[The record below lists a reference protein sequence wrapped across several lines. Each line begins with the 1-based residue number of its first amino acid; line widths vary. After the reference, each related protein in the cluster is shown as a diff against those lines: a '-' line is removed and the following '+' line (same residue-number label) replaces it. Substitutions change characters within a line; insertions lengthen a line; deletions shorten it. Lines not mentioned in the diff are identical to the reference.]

1 MTRYGGMG
9 RTRPK
14 KLTSKASIPIVRE
27 HDIDI
32 IDDEVQNALQQVET
46 GVEKAEESEFHLQA
60 AISATAQGKINEAHI
75 PTPETVLS
83 NLRYDELYPPIFSQ
97 PATYIRFSSTVEDC
111 CGCPYNM
118 TEEDDVFFKI
128 MNEKREPSNRITE
141 DQFEEVMYF
150 FEETAQT
157 KQPFAA
163 VDSPPVLSLAEMQ
176 DSMDATVEES
186 VKRFAKDIYEHWKLR
201 RIATGN
207 RPLLPSLKFETGQ
220 DTDDTDPYVC
230 FRRRE
235 VRQIRKT
242 RGRDA
247 QSADK
252 LRRLRKEL
260 EDARQ
265 LVALVRQ
272 RELARKEMLSMERQ
286 IFLQRSEVKE
296 MKRKL
301 NIKDD
306 DEDLINQKVR
316 SIPARLPHAFANLP
330 EQPKKKPA
338 ETPAAQRPTAPQ
350 IRMPQKPGTQAADDL
365 QLLEDVQ
372 AEKENEI
379 LRDIKQ
385 NIAKHIK
392 WNEGYV
398 DFTRAP
404 LSPPP
409 EKTFQAAFRPAITTQ
424 LPTPPSSDSSDNMD
438 SALDTAN
445 SLSFRDKLV
454 PRTWEMNEDTCRI
467 PSFRRR
473 IGRGGRLMIDRR
485 NMVSRCRIEMDPL
498 KADRFKYDREDSD
511 DESEFECDP
520 YDVQIMQHR
529 AIMAAKARDQA
540 AAAAQAHAQAQ
551 AAQAQAQAQAQKRL
565 QAEQTT
571 TNNGPPN
578 MGQTMGSNPGPGAV
592 ASTS

>member
-1 MTRYGGMG
+1 MSRYGVMG

-14 KLTSKASIPIVRE
+14 KLTSKAVVPIVRE
-27 HDIDI
+27 HEIDFV
-32 IDDEVQNALQQVET
+32 DEEVQSALQQIET
-46 GVEKAEESEFHLQA
+46 GVEKAEESEVHLQSALSA
-60 AISATAQGKINEAHI
+60 AAAGKISEAHI

-83 NLRYDELYPPIFSQ
+83 SIKYDELYPPVFSQ

-118 TEEDDVFFKI
+118 TEEDDAFLRS
-128 MNEKREPSNRITE
+128 MNQKRDASNQCTE
-141 DQFEEVMYF
+141 DQFEEVMNF
-150 FEETAQT
+150 FEETAQA

-163 VDSPPVLSLAEMQ
+163 VDNAPVLPFSELE
-176 DSMDATVEES
+176 DCIDNTVEDS
-186 VKRFAKDIYEHWKLR
+186 VKKFAKDIYEHWRAR
-201 RIATGN
+201 RIKTGN
-207 RPLLPSLKFETGQ
+207 RPLQPTLKFETGQ

-247 QSADK
+247 QSAEK

-272 RELARKEMLSMERQ
+272 RELARKELLAMERQ
-286 IFLQRSEVKE
+286 IFLQRQEVKE

-301 NIKDD
+301 GIKDD
-306 DEDLINQKVR
+306 DEDLINQK
-316 SIPARLPHAFANLP
+316 
-330 EQPKKKPA
+330 PKKKPVEVPA
-338 ETPAAQRPTAPQ
+338 PPRPAAPQLRIPPRPGA
-350 IRMPQKPGTQAADDL
+350 QAAEDM

-385 NIAKHIK
+385 NVAKHIK

-398 DFTRAP
+398 DLTTAP
-404 LSPPP
+404 LSPTPK
-409 EKTFQAAFRPAITTQ
+409 KTFEANFRPAITTQ
-424 LPTPPSSDSSDNMD
+424 LPTPPSSDTSENMHEPT
-438 SALDTAN
+438 LDVG
-445 SLSFRDKLV
+445 SIYFRDKFAPHTMHV
-454 PRTWEMNEDTCRI
+454 DEDASRI

-485 NMVSRCRIEMDPL
+485 NLVSRCRVDMDPL
-498 KADRFKYDREDSD
+498 KADRYKYDHDDSD
-511 DESEFECDP
+511 DEPVYERDK
-520 YDVQIMQHR
+520 YDIQIMQHR

-551 AAQAQAQAQAQKRL
+551 AAQAQAQAQAQRRL
-565 QAEQTT
+565 QADQVAA
-571 TNNGPPN
+571 NGPHN
-578 MGQTMGSNPGPGAV
+578 MGPTMGSNPGPGAIT
-592 ASTS
+592 ASPATT

>member
-14 KLTSKASIPIVRE
+14 KLTSKASIPVVRE
-27 HDIDI
+27 HEIDL
-32 IDDEVQNALQQVET
+32 IDDEVQNALQQIET

-60 AISATAQGKINEAHI
+60 AISASAQGKINEAHI

-83 NLRYDELYPPIFSQ
+83 NLRYDKLYPPTFSQ

-118 TEEDDVFFKI
+118 TEEDDVFLKI
-128 MNEKREPSNRITE
+128 MNQTRDPNDRCTE
-141 DQFEEVMYF
+141 DQFEEVMNF

-163 VDSPPVLSLAEMQ
+163 VDNPPVLSFEDMQ
-176 DSMDATVEES
+176 ESMDAAVEEC
-186 VKRFAKDIYEHWKLR
+186 VKRFAKDVYEHWKSR
-201 RIATGN
+201 RITTGN
-207 RPLLPSLKFETGQ
+207 RSLMPNLKFETGQ
-220 DTDDTDPYVC
+220 DTDDSDPYVC

-272 RELARKEMLSMERQ
+272 RELARKEMLAIERQ
-286 IFLQRSEVKE
+286 VFLQRSGVKE

-306 DEDLINQKVR
+306 DEDLINQK
-316 SIPARLPHAFANLP
+316 
-330 EQPKKKPA
+330 PKKKPT
-338 ETPAAQRPTAPQ
+338 EVPAAQRPAAAQ
-350 IRMPQKPGTQAADDL
+350 LRMPQKPGTQTAEDL

-372 AEKENEI
+372 AEKENAI

-385 NIAKHIK
+385 HITKHIN

-404 LSPPP
+404 LSPSP
-409 EKTFQAAFRPAITTQ
+409 EREFEAAFRPAITTQ
-424 LPTPPSSDSSDNMD
+424 LPTPPSSESSENILD
-438 SALDTAN
+438 SALDTTSAL
-445 SLSFRDKLV
+445 SLRDKLASHA
-454 PRTWEMNEDTCRI
+454 MDLSDDTSRM

-473 IGRGGRLMIDRR
+473 IGRGGRLWIDRR
-485 NMVSRCRIEMDPL
+485 NLASRCKVEMDPW
-498 KADRFKYDREDSD
+498 KADRFKYDQEDSD
-511 DESEFECDP
+511 DELDFERDQF
-520 YDVQIMQHR
+520 DIQIMQHR
-529 AIMAAKARDQA
+529 AIMAAKAREQA
-540 AAAAQAHAQAQ
+540 AAAVQAHAQAQ
-551 AAQAQAQAQAQKRL
+551 AAQATAQAQMRRL
-565 QAEQTT
+565 QADQT
-571 TNNGPPN
+571 TNNPPSN
-578 MGQTMGSNPGPGAV
+578 AGQTMGSNPGPGAV
-592 ASTS
+592 APTPET

>member
-27 HDIDI
+27 HEIDI
-32 IDDEVQNALQQVET
+32 IDDEVQNALQQIET

-60 AISATAQGKINEAHI
+60 AISASAQGKINEAHI

-83 NLRYDELYPPIFSQ
+83 NLRYDKLYPPTFSQ

-118 TEEDDVFFKI
+118 TEEDDVFLKI
-128 MNEKREPSNRITE
+128 MNQKRDPANRCTE
-141 DQFEEVMYF
+141 DQFEEVMNF

-163 VDSPPVLSLAEMQ
+163 VDNPPVLSFDDMQ
-176 DSMDATVEES
+176 ESMDAAVEES
-186 VKRFAKDIYEHWKLR
+186 VKRFAKDVYEHWKSR
-201 RIATGN
+201 RITTGN
-207 RPLLPSLKFETGQ
+207 RSLMPSLKFETGQ
-220 DTDDTDPYVC
+220 DTDDSDPYVC

-247 QSADK
+247 QSAEK

-272 RELARKEMLSMERQ
+272 RELARKEMLAIERQ
-286 IFLQRSEVKE
+286 VFLQRSEVKE

-306 DEDLINQKVR
+306 DEDLINQK
-316 SIPARLPHAFANLP
+316 
-330 EQPKKKPA
+330 PKKKPTEA
-338 ETPAAQRPTAPQ
+338 PAAQRPAATQ
-350 IRMPQKPGTQAADDL
+350 LRMPQKPGTQTTEDL

-372 AEKENEI
+372 AEKENAI

-385 NIAKHIK
+385 NITKHIN

-404 LSPPP
+404 LSPSP
-409 EKTFQAAFRPAITTQ
+409 ERTFEGAFRPAITTQ
-424 LPTPPSSDSSDNMD
+424 LPTPPSSDSSENMLD
-438 SALDTAN
+438 SALDTTSAL
-445 SLSFRDKLV
+445 SLRDKLASHA
-454 PRTWEMNEDTCRI
+454 MDLSDDTSRM

-473 IGRGGRLMIDRR
+473 IGRGGRLWIDRR
-485 NMVSRCRIEMDPL
+485 NLASRCKVEMDPW
-498 KADRFKYDREDSD
+498 KADRFKYDQEDSD
-511 DESEFECDP
+511 EELQYERDQFDI
-520 YDVQIMQHR
+520 QIMQHR

-551 AAQAQAQAQAQKRL
+551 AAQATAQAQALRRL
-565 QAEQTT
+565 QADQT
-571 TNNGPPN
+571 TNNPPSN
-578 MGQTMGSNPGPGAV
+578 AGQTMGSNPGPGAV
-592 ASTS
+592 APTAET

>member
-1 MTRYGGMG
+1 MG

-27 HDIDI
+27 HEIDI

-60 AISATAQGKINEAHI
+60 AISATAQGKVNEAHI

-163 VDSPPVLSLAEMQ
+163 VDSPPVLSFAEMQ

-186 VKRFAKDIYEHWKLR
+186 VKCFAKDIYEHWKLR

-306 DEDLINQKVR
+306 DEDLINQKVT

-338 ETPAAQRPTAPQ
+338 EAPAAQRPTAPQ
-350 IRMPQKPGTQAADDL
+350 IRMPQKPGTQAADDM

-398 DFTRAP
+398 DYTRAP

-424 LPTPPSSDSSDNMD
+424 LPTPPSSDSSDNMMLE

-485 NMVSRCRIEMDPL
+485 NMASRCRIEMDPL

-578 MGQTMGSNPGPGAV
+578 MGHTMGSNPGPGAV

>member
-1 MTRYGGMG
+1 
-9 RTRPK
+9 
-14 KLTSKASIPIVRE
+14 
-27 HDIDI
+27 
-32 IDDEVQNALQQVET
+32 
-46 GVEKAEESEFHLQA
+46 
-60 AISATAQGKINEAHI
+60 
-75 PTPETVLS
+75 
-83 NLRYDELYPPIFSQ
+83 
-97 PATYIRFSSTVEDC
+97 
-111 CGCPYNM
+111 
-118 TEEDDVFFKI
+118 
-128 MNEKREPSNRITE
+128 
-141 DQFEEVMYF
+141 
-150 FEETAQT
+150 
-157 KQPFAA
+157 
-163 VDSPPVLSLAEMQ
+163 
-176 DSMDATVEES
+176 
-186 VKRFAKDIYEHWKLR
+186 
-201 RIATGN
+201 
-207 RPLLPSLKFETGQ
+207 
-220 DTDDTDPYVC
+220 
-230 FRRRE
+230 
-235 VRQIRKT
+235 
-242 RGRDA
+242 
-247 QSADK
+247 
-252 LRRLRKEL
+252 
-260 EDARQ
+260 
-265 LVALVRQ
+265 
-272 RELARKEMLSMERQ
+272 MERQ

-306 DEDLINQKVR
+306 DEDLINQKVT

-338 ETPAAQRPTAPQ
+338 EAPAAQRPTAPQ
-350 IRMPQKPGTQAADDL
+350 IRMPQKPGTQAADDM

-398 DFTRAP
+398 DYTRAP

-424 LPTPPSSDSSDNMD
+424 LPTPPSSDSSDNMMLE

-485 NMVSRCRIEMDPL
+485 NMASRCRIEMDPL

-551 AAQAQAQAQAQKRL
+551 AQKRL

-578 MGQTMGSNPGPGAV
+578 IGHTMGSNPGPGAV

>member
-1 MTRYGGMG
+1 MG

-14 KLTSKASIPIVRE
+14 KLTSKASIPVVRE
-27 HDIDI
+27 HEIDLI
-32 IDDEVQNALQQVET
+32 EDEIQNGLQQIET

-60 AISATAQGKINEAHI
+60 AISATAQGKVNEANI

-83 NLRYDELYPPIFSQ
+83 NLRYDKLYPPTFSQ

-118 TEEDDVFFKI
+118 TEEDDVFLKI
-128 MNEKREPSNRITE
+128 MNQKRGASSRCTE
-141 DQFEEVMYF
+141 DQFEEVMNF
-150 FEETAQT
+150 FEETAQA

-163 VDSPPVLSLAEMQ
+163 VDSPPVLSFSEFE
-176 DSMDATVEES
+176 DSMDGAVEEY
-186 VKRFAKDIYEHWKLR
+186 VKEFAKDVYEHWKSQR
-201 RIATGN
+201 MNTGN
-207 RPLLPSLKFETGQ
+207 RSLQTSLKFETGQ
-220 DTDDTDPYVC
+220 DTDDSDPYVC

-272 RELARKEMLSMERQ
+272 RELARKEMLAMERQ
-286 IFLQRSEVKE
+286 VFLQRSEVKD

-306 DEDLINQKVR
+306 DEDLINQK
-316 SIPARLPHAFANLP
+316 
-330 EQPKKKPA
+330 PKKKPTEA
-338 ETPAAQRPTAPQ
+338 PAAQRPAAPQ
-350 IRMPQKPGTQAADDL
+350 LRMAPKAGTQTTDDL
-365 QLLEDVQ
+365 QMLEDVQ

-379 LRDIKQ
+379 LRDIKH
-385 NIAKHIK
+385 NITKHVK

-404 LSPPP
+404 LSPSP
-409 EKTFQAAFRPAITTQ
+409 ERTFQASFRPAITTQ
-424 LPTPPSSDSSDNMD
+424 LPTPPSSDSSEHMLDPP
-438 SALDTAN
+438 LDTTA
-445 SLSFRDKLV
+445 LSFRDKLASHA
-454 PRTWEMNEDTCRI
+454 MDLSDDASQM

-473 IGRGGRLMIDRR
+473 IGRSGRLWIDRR
-485 NMVSRCRIEMDPL
+485 NLASRCRVEMDPW
-498 KADRFKYDREDSD
+498 KADRFKYDQEDSD
-511 DESEFECDP
+511 EELDFERDQF
-520 YDVQIMQHR
+520 DIQIMQHR

-540 AAAAQAHAQAQ
+540 AVAAQAHAQAQ
-551 AAQAQAQAQAQKRL
+551 AAQAQRRM
-565 QAEQTT
+565 QAEQQTS
-571 TNNGPPN
+571 NNPSSN
-578 MGQTMGSNPGPGAV
+578 LGQTMGSNPGPGAV
-592 ASTS
+592 APNPET

>member
-1 MTRYGGMG
+1 
-9 RTRPK
+9 
-14 KLTSKASIPIVRE
+14 
-27 HDIDI
+27 
-32 IDDEVQNALQQVET
+32 
-46 GVEKAEESEFHLQA
+46 
-60 AISATAQGKINEAHI
+60 
-75 PTPETVLS
+75 
-83 NLRYDELYPPIFSQ
+83 
-97 PATYIRFSSTVEDC
+97 
-111 CGCPYNM
+111 
-118 TEEDDVFFKI
+118 
-128 MNEKREPSNRITE
+128 
-141 DQFEEVMYF
+141 
-150 FEETAQT
+150 
-157 KQPFAA
+157 
-163 VDSPPVLSLAEMQ
+163 
-176 DSMDATVEES
+176 
-186 VKRFAKDIYEHWKLR
+186 
-201 RIATGN
+201 
-207 RPLLPSLKFETGQ
+207 
-220 DTDDTDPYVC
+220 
-230 FRRRE
+230 
-235 VRQIRKT
+235 
-242 RGRDA
+242 
-247 QSADK
+247 
-252 LRRLRKEL
+252 
-260 EDARQ
+260 
-265 LVALVRQ
+265 
-272 RELARKEMLSMERQ
+272 MLSMERQ

-306 DEDLINQKVR
+306 DEDLINQKVT
-316 SIPARLPHAFANLP
+316 SIQARFPHASANLS

-338 ETPAAQRPTAPQ
+338 EAPASQRPTAPQ
-350 IRMPQKPGTQAADDL
+350 VRMPQKPGTQAADDL

-424 LPTPPSSDSSDNMD
+424 LPTPPSSDSSDNMMLD

-454 PRTWEMNEDTCRI
+454 PRTWEMNEDTSRI

-485 NMVSRCRIEMDPL
+485 NLVSRCRIELDPL

-571 TNNGPPN
+571 TNNGAPN

>member
-14 KLTSKASIPIVRE
+14 KLTPKASIPVVRE
-27 HDIDI
+27 HEIDAI
-32 IDDEVQNALQQVET
+32 EDEIQSALQQIET
-46 GVEKAEESEFHLQA
+46 GVEKAEESEFHLQV
-60 AISATAQGKINEAHI
+60 AINATAQGKVVNEAHI
-75 PTPETVLS
+75 PTPDTVLS
-83 NLRYDELYPPIFSQ
+83 NLRYDELYPPVFSQ

-118 TEEDDVFFKI
+118 TEEDDVFLKI
-128 MNEKREPSNRITE
+128 MNQKRDPTDRCTE
-141 DQFEEVMYF
+141 DHFEEVMNF
-150 FEETAQT
+150 FEETARL

-163 VDSPPVLSLAEMQ
+163 VDNPPVLSFAEMQ
-176 DSMDATVEES
+176 ESMDATVEDI
-186 VKRFAKDIYEHWKLR
+186 VKRFAKDIYDHWKTTR
-201 RIATGN
+201 TNNEN
-207 RPLLPSLKFETGQ
+207 RPLLANLKFETGQ

-272 RELARKEMLSMERQ
+272 RELARKEMLATERVL
-286 IFLQRSEVKE
+286 FLQRAEVKE

-306 DEDLINQKVR
+306 DEDLINQK
-316 SIPARLPHAFANLP
+316 
-330 EQPKKKPA
+330 PKKKPTEA
-338 ETPAAQRPTAPQ
+338 PTMQRPAVPQ
-350 IRMPQKPGTQAADDL
+350 LRMPQKPGTQAAEDL

-379 LRDIKQ
+379 LRDIKS
-385 NIAKHIK
+385 NITKHIR

-398 DFTRAP
+398 DITRAP
-404 LSPPP
+404 LSPSP
-409 EKTFQAAFRPAITTQ
+409 ERMFEASFRPAITTQ
-424 LPTPPSSDSSDNMD
+424 VPTPPSSASSENMMD
-438 SALDTAN
+438 TSLDTAGPI
-445 SLSFRDKLV
+445 SFRDKLAAHALIT
-454 PRTWEMNEDTCRI
+454 REDANKI

-473 IGRGGRLMIDRR
+473 IGRGGRLLIDRR
-485 NMVSRCRIEMDPL
+485 NLASRCTVELDPW
-498 KADRFKYDREDSD
+498 KADRFKYDQEDSE
-511 DESEFECDP
+511 DEDLEYEVDQ
-520 YDVQIMQHR
+520 YDIQIMQNR
-529 AIMAAKARDQA
+529 AIMLAKARD
-540 AAAAQAHAQAQ
+540 QAHAQAQ
-551 AAQAQAQAQAQKRL
+551 AAQARRL
-565 QAEQTT
+565 QAEQTGV
-571 TNNGPPN
+571 NNPPN
-578 MGQTMGSNPGPGAV
+578 PTQTMGSNPGPGAI
-592 ASTS
+592 APTSET